1 MDRGLAGQPTKVTT
15 FGMEEA
21 TKRRAMN
28 LSAHRAVAVIDE
40 LGWAIEFEANLPAQ
54 T

>member
-1 MDRGLAGQPTKVTT
+1 V
-15 FGMEEA
+15 EEA
-21 TKRRAMN
+21 AKGCAMN
-28 LSAHRAVAVIDE
+28 LAAHRAVAVIDE